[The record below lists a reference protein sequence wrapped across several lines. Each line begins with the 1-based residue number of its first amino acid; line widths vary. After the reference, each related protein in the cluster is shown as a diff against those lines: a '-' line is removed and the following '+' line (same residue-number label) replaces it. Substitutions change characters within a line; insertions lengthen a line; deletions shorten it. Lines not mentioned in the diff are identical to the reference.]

1 LTLIGKNKKGGLE
14 MRTERA
20 FLRIL
25 ILVGGITF
33 LASLSWINQSFSQTA
48 LLVPDLTVSFKGPSS
63 AFQGENISAKIKISV
78 KNKGNAEAKNF
89 HVDII
94 LKESTGTEYMCG
106 RGFIATLRPG
116 QSISSA
122 SAMALPCSIPKDI
135 RPGEY
140 QLCAIAD
147 STNVVPEGAN
157 EGNNRVCD
165 RITIKER
172 ILKPTLPPKIP
183 KEPVK

>member
-1 LTLIGKNKKGGLE
+1 MKNEK
-14 MRTERA
+14 T
-20 FLRIL
+20 FLRSLVLVAGISF
-25 ILVGGITF
+25 LVGAIGI
-33 LASLSWINQSFSQTA
+33 SQSFGQATA
-48 LLVPDLTVSFKGPSS
+48 LPADLTISFKGPSTAS
-63 AFQGENISAKIKISV
+63 QGEDISGKIKISV
-78 KNKGNAEAKNF
+78 KNRGGLEAKNF

-106 RGFIATLRPG
+106 RGFIASLRPG

-122 SAMALPCSIPKDI
+122 SAMALPCSIPRDI

-157 EGNNRVCD
+157 EGNNSVCQ
-165 RITIKER
+165 RITITGR
-172 ILKPTLPPKIP
+172 IIKPALPPKIP
-183 KEPVK
+183 KEAVK

>member
-1 LTLIGKNKKGGLE
+1 MK
-14 MRTERA
+14 TERA

-25 ILVGGITF
+25 ILVGIIAF
-33 LASLSWINQSFSQTA
+33 LVAASRVNISFGQATA
-48 LLVPDLTVSFKGPSS
+48 LPADLTISLKGPSTAS
-63 AFQGENISAKIKISV
+63 QGEDISGKIKISV
-78 KNKGNAEAKNF
+78 KNRGGLEAKNF

-106 RGFIATLRPG
+106 RGFIASLRPG

-122 SAMALPCSIPKDI
+122 SAMALPCSIPRDI

-157 EGNNRVCD
+157 EGNNSVCQ

-172 ILKPTLPPKIP
+172 ILKPALPPKIP
-183 KEPVK
+183 KEAVK